1 MPQCCN
7 NVDIGFDS
15 YSIALYIV
23 EIHGQY
29 NIAACKLKKCHS
41 NHIALPEGWIYE
53 RSLSREYAY
62 APSKHMDRSMKYLRH
77 KNGLDV
83 YLNLMTNEEV
93 YVGRADEIFKYS
105 EK

>member
-1 MPQCCN
+1 
-7 NVDIGFDS
+7 
-15 YSIALYIV
+15 
-23 EIHGQY
+23 
-29 NIAACKLKKCHS
+29 
-41 NHIALPEGWIYE
+41 
-53 RSLSREYAY
+53 
-62 APSKHMDRSMKYLRH
+62 MKYLRH